1 MQFRIAAY
9 GEVRDE
15 NGRLLL
21 TRRSRAGREAAP
33 WHLPGGVIDH
43 GEPPASAAQRLV
55 AEHTGLDVPAL
66 RPVETVAVARRG
78 THTNAI
84 IYRAAVARGAEGA
97 PAAGPHGEAVEWVEP
112 ARAAREPHS
121 PFVSA
126 CLDLADD
133 RLAGRVDKAPTELR
147 PTPPAKAKKGRRRRG
162 QRFGAY
168 GVVADAGGRILLARI
183 TEGYPGGG
191 TWHLPGG
198 GVDFGESPRAAVSRE
213 IYEETGQDARVGAL
227 LNVTSFRHRRAIG
240 PEGYPLDWHGVR
252 AIYSATVDDPSAAQ
266 VVEAAGGSTS
276 ESRWFATGA
285 LADLPLS
292 AAVEDALQVV
302 DLTTLEA
309 MPPRAA

>member
-15 NGRLLL
+15 KGRLLL
-21 TRRSRAGREAAP
+21 TRRQRSGREAGP
-33 WHLPGGVIDH
+33 WHLPGGLIDH
-43 GEPPASAAQRLV
+43 GEPPKRAAARLV
-55 AEHTGLDVPAL
+55 KEHTGYDVTIAEPREA
-66 RPVETVAVARRG
+66 VAVARRG

-84 IYRAAVARGAEGA
+84 IYAAAAV
-97 PAAGPHGEAVEWVEP
+97 GEPDPGFDGDTAEWVEP
-112 ARAAREPHS
+112 TRAAAESHS

-126 CLDLADD
+126 CLRLADD
-133 RLAGRVDKAPTELR
+133 RLAGRVDKTPTELR
-147 PTPPAKAKKGRRRRG
+147 PVPPAKAKKGRRRRG

-168 GVVADAGGRILLARI
+168 GVVSDHDGRILLARI
-183 TEGYPGGG
+183 SDGYPGAG

-198 GVDFGESPRAAVSRE
+198 GVDFGESPRAAVFRE
-213 IYEETGQDARVGAL
+213 IYEETGQDARVGDL

-252 AIYSATVDDPSAAQ
+252 AIYSATVPDPSAAQ

-276 ESRWFATGA
+276 ESRWFAADA

-292 AAVEDALQVV
+292 AAVEDALEVV
-302 DLTTLEA
+302 DLEKL
-309 MPPRAA
+309 AAT

>member
-15 NGRLLL
+15 NGRVLL
-21 TRRSRAGREAAP
+21 TRRRRTGRDAGP
-33 WHLPGGVIDH
+33 WHLPGGVVDH
-43 GEPPASAAQRLV
+43 GEPPKRAAERLV
-55 AEHTGLDVPAL
+55 GEHTGYEVAVGAA
-66 RPVETVAVARRG
+66 REAVAVARRG
-78 THTNAI
+78 VHTNAI
-84 IYRAAVARGAEGA
+84 IYSAA
-97 PAAGPHGEAVEWVEP
+97 PTGEHPDFTGEDAEWVDP
-112 ARAAREPHS
+112 ARAAAEPHS

-126 CLDLADD
+126 CLGLADD
-133 RLAGRVDKAPTELR
+133 RLAGRVDKAPQETR
-147 PTPPAKAKKGRRRRG
+147 PVPPTKAKKGRRRRG

-168 GVVADAGGRILLARI
+168 GVVADGGGRILLARI
-183 TEGYPGGG
+183 AEGYPGGG

-213 IYEETGQDARVGAL
+213 IYEETGQEALVGDL

-252 AIYSATVDDPSAAQ
+252 AIYSATVPDPSAAQ

-276 ESRWFATGA
+276 ESRWWNADA
-285 LADLPLS
+285 LDDLPLS

-302 DLTTLEA
+302 DLKNL
-309 MPPRAA
+309 AAQA

>member
-15 NGRLLL
+15 SGRLLL
-21 TRRSRAGREAAP
+21 TRRNRTGREAAP

-55 AEHTGLDVPAL
+55 AAHTGFEVAAL
-66 RPVETVAVARRG
+66 RPLEAVAVARRG

-84 IYRAAVARGAEGA
+84 LYQVAVEGG
-97 PAAGPHGEAVEWVEP
+97 PASGPDGEALEWVDP
-112 ARAAREPHS
+112 ATAAKETHS

-126 CLDLADD
+126 CLGLADD

-168 GVVADAGGRILLARI
+168 GVVADAAGRILLARI
-183 TEGYPGGG
+183 AEGYPGGG

-198 GVDFGESPRAAVSRE
+198 GVDFGESPRAAVFRE
-213 IYEETGQDARVGAL
+213 IYEETGQDASVGAL

-252 AIYSATVDDPSAAQ
+252 AIYSATVADPSAAQ

-276 ESRWFATGA
+276 ESRWFDAGV

-292 AAVEDALQVV
+292 AAVEDALEVV
-302 DLTTLEA
+302 DLTKLAAT
-309 MPPRAA
+309 PPRAA

>member
-21 TRRSRAGREAAP
+21 TRRARTGRGPGP
-33 WHLPGGVIDH
+33 WHLPGGLIDH
-43 GEPPASAAQRLV
+43 GEPPARAAGRLV
-55 AEHTGLDVPAL
+55 CEHTGFEVEVE
-66 RPVETVAVARRG
+66 RPVAAVAVARRG

-84 IYRAAVARGAEGA
+84 IYRAAVASAAEGS
-97 PAAGPHGEAVEWVEP
+97 GLDGEVVEWVEP
-112 ARAAREPHS
+112 ARAAADPHS

-126 CLDLADD
+126 CLGLADD
-133 RLAGRVDKAPTELR
+133 RLAGRIDKAPTELR
-147 PTPPAKAKKGRRRRG
+147 PTPPTRVKKGRRRRG

-168 GVVADAGGRILLARI
+168 GVVADPSGRILLARI
-183 TEGYPGGG
+183 SAGYPGAG

-198 GVDFGESPRAAVSRE
+198 GVDFGESPAAAVFRE
-213 IYEETGQDARVGAL
+213 IYEETGQNARVGEL

-252 AIYSATVDDPSAAQ
+252 AIYSATVPDPSAAQ

-276 ESRWFATGA
+276 ESRWFDADRV
-285 LADLPLS
+285 ADLPLS

-302 DLTTLEA
+302 DVTKL
-309 MPPRAA
+309 AA

>member
-15 NGRLLL
+15 NGRVLL
-21 TRRSRAGREAAP
+21 TRRRRTGREAGP

-43 GEPPASAAQRLV
+43 GEPPKRAAERLV
-55 AEHTGLDVPAL
+55 GEHTGYEVAVGAA
-66 RPVETVAVARRG
+66 REAVAVARRG
-78 THTNAI
+78 VHTNAI
-84 IYRAAVARGAEGA
+84 IYTAEVAGGPEFE
-97 PAAGPHGEAVEWVEP
+97 AAGEDAEWVDP
-112 ARAAREPHS
+112 ARAAAEPHS

-126 CLDLADD
+126 CLGLADD
-133 RLAGRVDKAPTELR
+133 RLAGRVDKAPQETR
-147 PTPPAKAKKGRRRRG
+147 PVPPSKAKKGRRRRG

-168 GVVADAGGRILLARI
+168 GVVADVGGRVLLARI
-183 TEGYPGGG
+183 AEGYPGGG

-213 IYEETGQDARVGAL
+213 IYEETGQEALVGDL

-252 AIYSATVDDPSAAQ
+252 AIYSATVPDPSAAQ

-276 ESRWFATGA
+276 ESRWWDADA
-285 LADLPLS
+285 LDGLPLS

-302 DLTTLEA
+302 DLKNL
-309 MPPRAA
+309 AAQA

>member
-15 NGRLLL
+15 NGRVLL
-21 TRRSRAGREAAP
+21 TRRKRAGREAGP
-33 WHLPGGVIDH
+33 WHLPGGLVDH
-43 GEPPASAAQRLV
+43 GEPPRRAAGRLV
-55 AEHTGLDVPAL
+55 GEHTGFEVAVGAPLEA
-66 RPVETVAVARRG
+66 VAVARRG
-78 THTNAI
+78 VHTNAI
-84 IYRAAVARGAEGA
+84 IYAAEVVTGPAADFAETEDAEWVDPVRAAAET
-97 PAAGPHGEAVEWVEP
+97 
-112 ARAAREPHS
+112 HS

-126 CLDLADD
+126 CLGLADD
-133 RLAGRVDKAPTELR
+133 RLAGRVDKAPQETR
-147 PTPPAKAKKGRRRRG
+147 PVPPAKAKKGRRRRG

-168 GVVADAGGRILLARI
+168 GVVADGAGRILLARI
-183 TEGYPGGG
+183 AEGYPGGG

-213 IYEETGQDARVGAL
+213 IYEETGQEALVGEL

-252 AIYSATVDDPSAAQ
+252 AIYSATVPDPSAAQ

-276 ESRWFATGA
+276 ESRWWDADA
-285 LADLPLS
+285 LDDLPLS

-302 DLTTLEA
+302 DLKNL
-309 MPPRAA
+309 AAQA

>member
-15 NGRLLL
+15 NGRVLL
-21 TRRSRAGREAAP
+21 TRRTRGREAGP

-43 GEPPASAAQRLV
+43 GEPPKRAVARLV
-55 AEHTGLDVPAL
+55 GEHTGYEVAVGAPREA
-66 RPVETVAVARRG
+66 VAVARRG
-78 THTNAI
+78 VHTNAI
-84 IYRAAVARGAEGA
+84 IYAATVVN
-97 PAAGPHGEAVEWVEP
+97 GPGGDFDGDTAEWVEP
-112 ARAAREPHS
+112 ARAAAESHS

-126 CLDLADD
+126 CLHLADD
-133 RLAGRVDKAPTELR
+133 RLAGRVDKAPQETR
-147 PTPPAKAKKGRRRRG
+147 PVPPAKAKKGRRRRG

-168 GVVADAGGRILLARI
+168 GVVADGDGRILLARI
-183 TEGYPGGG
+183 AEGYPGGG

-213 IYEETGQDARVGAL
+213 IYEETGQAAQVGEL

-252 AIYSATVDDPSAAQ
+252 AIYSATVIDPSAAQ

-276 ESRWFATGA
+276 ESRWWNADA
-285 LADLPLS
+285 LDDLPLS

-302 DLTTLEA
+302 DLKNL
-309 MPPRAA
+309 AAQA

>member
-15 NGRLLL
+15 NGQVLL
-21 TRRSRAGREAAP
+21 TRRKRAGREAGP
-33 WHLPGGVIDH
+33 WHLPGGVLDH
-43 GEPPASAAQRLV
+43 GEPPKRAAGRLV
-55 AEHTGLDVPAL
+55 GEHTGYEVAVGTPLEA
-66 RPVETVAVARRG
+66 VAVARRG
-78 THTNAI
+78 IHTNAI
-84 IYRAAVARGAEGA
+84 IYTAQVVNR
-97 PAAGPHGEAVEWVEP
+97 PAADFAQTEAAEWVDP
-112 ARAAREPHS
+112 ARAAAEPHS

-126 CLDLADD
+126 CLGLADD
-133 RLAGRVDKAPTELR
+133 RLAGRVDKAPQETR
-147 PTPPAKAKKGRRRRG
+147 PVPPAKAKKGRRRRG

-168 GVVADAGGRILLARI
+168 GVVADGAGRILLARI
-183 TEGYPGGG
+183 AEGYPGGG

-213 IYEETGQDARVGAL
+213 IYEETGQEALVGEL

-252 AIYSATVDDPSAAQ
+252 AIYSATVPDPSAAV

-276 ESRWFATGA
+276 ESRWWNADA
-285 LADLPLS
+285 LDDLPLS

-302 DLTTLEA
+302 DLKNL
-309 MPPRAA
+309 AAQA

>member
-15 NGRLLL
+15 NGLVLL
-21 TRRSRAGREAAP
+21 TRRKRAGRDAGP

-43 GEPPASAAQRLV
+43 GEPPKRAAGRLV
-55 AEHTGLDVPAL
+55 GEHTGYEVTVG
-66 RPVETVAVARRG
+66 RPLEAVAVARRG
-78 THTNAI
+78 VHTNAI
-84 IYRAAVARGAEGA
+84 IYAADVKSG
-97 PAAGPHGEAVEWVEP
+97 PAGDFAGEAAEWVDP
-112 ARAAREPHS
+112 ARAAGEAHS

-126 CLDLADD
+126 ALGLADD
-133 RLAGRVDKAPTELR
+133 RLAGRVDKAPQETR
-147 PTPPAKAKKGRRRRG
+147 PVPPAKAKKGRRRRG

-168 GVVADAGGRILLARI
+168 GVVADVDGRILLARI
-183 TEGYPGGG
+183 AEGYPGGG

-198 GVDFGESPRAAVSRE
+198 GVDFGESPEAAVARE
-213 IYEETGQDARVGAL
+213 IYEETGQDALVGGL

-252 AIYSATVDDPSAAQ
+252 AIYSATVPDPSAAQ

-276 ESRWFATGA
+276 ESRWWDAEA
-285 LADLPLS
+285 LDDLPLS

-302 DLTTLEA
+302 DLKNL
-309 MPPRAA
+309 AAQA

>member
-55 AEHTGLDVPAL
+55 AEHTGLEVAVAQPLEA
-66 RPVETVAVARRG
+66 VAVARRG

-84 IYRAAVARGAEGA
+84 IYRAVARGGLGA
-97 PAAGPHGEAVEWVEP
+97 ADGEAVEWVDP
-112 ARAAREPHS
+112 AKAAQEAHS

-126 CLDLADD
+126 CLGLADD
-133 RLAGRVDKAPTELR
+133 RLAGRVDKTPTELR

-168 GVVADAGGRILLARI
+168 GVVADAAGRILLARI
-183 TEGYPGGG
+183 ADGYPGAG

-198 GVDFGESPRAAVSRE
+198 GVDFGESPRAAVFRE
-213 IYEETGQDARVGAL
+213 IYEETGQDAGVGAL

-252 AIYSATVDDPSAAQ
+252 AIYSATVADPSAAQ

-276 ESRWFATGA
+276 DSRWFEAGA

-302 DLTTLEA
+302 DLAKLA
-309 MPPRAA
+309 AAPRRAA

>member
-43 GEPPASAAQRLV
+43 GEPPANAVQRLV
-55 AEHTGLDVPAL
+55 AEHTGLEVADL
-66 RPVETVAVARRG
+66 RPFEAVAVARRG
-78 THTNAI
+78 IHTNAI
-84 IYRAAVARGAEGA
+84 VYRAVVAGGPP
-97 PAAGPHGEAVEWVEP
+97 PATGEDVEWVEP
-112 ARAAREPHS
+112 ARAAREAHS

-147 PTPPAKAKKGRRRRG
+147 PTPPSKAKKGRRRRG

-198 GVDFGESPRAAVSRE
+198 GVDFGESPRAAVFRE

-276 ESRWFATGA
+276 ESRWFETGE

-292 AAVEDALQVV
+292 AAVEDALEVV
-302 DLTTLEA
+302 DLTKLA
-309 MPPRAA
+309 AAPRRAA

>member
-21 TRRSRAGREAAP
+21 TRRDRTGRGPGP

-43 GEPPASAAQRLV
+43 GEPPARAAGRLV
-55 AEHTGLDVPAL
+55 REHTGFEVEVGDPAAA
-66 RPVETVAVARRG
+66 VAVARRG

-84 IYRAAVARGAEGA
+84 IYRAAPAPGGPDPASVAGD
-97 PAAGPHGEAVEWVEP
+97 EAVEWVDP
-112 ARAAREPHS
+112 AEAAADPHS

-126 CLDLADD
+126 CLGLADD
-133 RLAGRVDKAPTELR
+133 RLAGRVDKSPTELR
-147 PTPPAKAKKGRRRRG
+147 PTPPTKAKKGRRRRG

-168 GVVADAGGRILLARI
+168 GVVADAAGRILLARI
-183 TEGYPGGG
+183 SDGYPGGG

-198 GVDFGESPRAAVSRE
+198 GVDFGEAPEAAVFRE
-213 IYEETGQDARVGAL
+213 IYEETGQDARVGEL

-252 AIYSATVDDPSAAQ
+252 AIYSATVPDPSAAQ

-276 ESRWFATGA
+276 ESRWFDADR

-302 DLTTLEA
+302 DVTKL
-309 MPPRAA
+309 AA

>member
-15 NGRLLL
+15 NGRVLL
-21 TRRSRAGREAAP
+21 TRRKRAGREAGP

-43 GEPPASAAQRLV
+43 GEPPKRAAGRLV
-55 AEHTGLDVPAL
+55 TEHTGYEVVVGKAL
-66 RPVETVAVARRG
+66 EAVAVARRG
-78 THTNAI
+78 VHTNAI
-84 IYRAAVARGAEGA
+84 IYSARVHGGPGPEFAGDAA
-97 PAAGPHGEAVEWVEP
+97 EWVDP
-112 ARAAREPHS
+112 ARAAAEAHS

-126 CLDLADD
+126 ALGLADD
-133 RLAGRVDKAPTELR
+133 RLAGRVDKAPQETR
-147 PTPPAKAKKGRRRRG
+147 PVPPAKAKKGRRRRG

-168 GVVADAGGRILLARI
+168 GVVADGGGRILLARI
-183 TEGYPGGG
+183 AEGYPGGG

-198 GVDFGESPRAAVSRE
+198 GVDFGESPEAAVARE
-213 IYEETGQDARVGAL
+213 IYEETGQEALVGTL

-252 AIYSATVDDPSAAQ
+252 AIYSATVPDPSAAQ

-276 ESRWFATGA
+276 ESRWWDAAA
-285 LADLPLS
+285 LDDLPLS

-302 DLTTLEA
+302 DLKNL
-309 MPPRAA
+309 AAQALTA

>member
-1 MQFRIAAY
+1 M
-9 GEVRDE
+9 
-15 NGRLLL
+15 
-21 TRRSRAGREAAP
+21 
-33 WHLPGGVIDH
+33 IDH
-43 GEPPASAAQRLV
+43 GEPPRNAAGRLV
-55 AEHTGLDVPAL
+55 HEHTGLDVAVTEPREA
-66 RPVETVAVARRG
+66 VAVARRG

-84 IYRAAVARGAEGA
+84 IYRATVAGSPDEGY
-97 PAAGPHGEAVEWVEP
+97 AAEWVDP
-112 ARAAREPHS
+112 ARAAADPHS

-126 CLDLADD
+126 CLGLADD
-133 RLAGRVDKAPTELR
+133 RLAGRVDKTPTELR

-168 GVVADAGGRILLARI
+168 GVVADAAGRILLARI
-183 TEGYPGGG
+183 ADGYPGAG

-198 GVDFGESPRAAVSRE
+198 GVDFGEAPRAAVFRE
-213 IYEETGQDARVGAL
+213 IYEETGQDALVGEL

-252 AIYSATVDDPSAAQ
+252 AIYSATVTDPSAAQ

-276 ESRWFATGA
+276 ESRWFDADD

-302 DLTTLEA
+302 DLKTL
-309 MPPRAA
+309 AARPSA

>member
-43 GEPPASAAQRLV
+43 GEPPASAVQRLV
-55 AEHTGLDVPAL
+55 AEHTGLEVVDL
-66 RPVETVAVARRG
+66 RPFEAVAVARRG
-78 THTNAI
+78 IHTNAI
-84 IYRAAVARGAEGA
+84 IYRAAVAGGPA
-97 PAAGPHGEAVEWVEP
+97 PAAGEAVEWVEP
-112 ARAAREPHS
+112 ARAAREAHS

-133 RLAGRVDKAPTELR
+133 RLAGRVDKAPTQLR
-147 PTPPAKAKKGRRRRG
+147 PTPPSKAKKGRRRRG

-198 GVDFGESPRAAVSRE
+198 GVDFGESPRAAVFRE

-276 ESRWFATGA
+276 ESRWFETGA

-292 AAVEDALQVV
+292 AAVEDALEVV
-302 DLTTLEA
+302 DLTKLA
-309 MPPRAA
+309 AAPRRAA

>member
-15 NGRLLL
+15 NGRVLL
-21 TRRSRAGREAAP
+21 TRRRRTGRDAGP
-33 WHLPGGVIDH
+33 WHLPGGVVDH
-43 GEPPASAAQRLV
+43 GEPPKRAAERLV
-55 AEHTGLDVPAL
+55 GEHTGYEVAVGAPREA
-66 RPVETVAVARRG
+66 VAVARRG
-78 THTNAI
+78 VHTNAI
-84 IYRAAVARGAEGA
+84 IYSA
-97 PAAGPHGEAVEWVEP
+97 EAVGEHPDFTGEDAEWVDP
-112 ARAAREPHS
+112 ARAAAEPHS

-126 CLDLADD
+126 CLGLADD
-133 RLAGRVDKAPTELR
+133 RLAGRVDKAPQETR
-147 PTPPAKAKKGRRRRG
+147 PVPPTKAKKGRRRRG

-168 GVVADAGGRILLARI
+168 GVVADGGGRVLLARI
-183 TEGYPGGG
+183 AEGYPGGG

-213 IYEETGQDARVGAL
+213 IYEETGQEALVGDL

-252 AIYSATVDDPSAAQ
+252 AIYSATVPDPSAAQ

-276 ESRWFATGA
+276 ESRWWNADA
-285 LADLPLS
+285 LDDLPLS

-302 DLTTLEA
+302 DLKNL
-309 MPPRAA
+309 AAQA

>member
-1 MQFRIAAY
+1 MQFRIAVY

-15 NGRLLL
+15 DGRLLL

-43 GEPPASAAQRLV
+43 GEPPASAAGRLV
-55 AEHTGLDVPAL
+55 AEHTGSEVAVD
-66 RPVETVAVARRG
+66 RPLEAVAVARRG

-84 IYRAAVARGAEGA
+84 IYRIVVKGRPDAADGQ
-97 PAAGPHGEAVEWVEP
+97 AVEWVDP
-112 ARAAREPHS
+112 ARAARESHS

-133 RLAGRVDKAPTELR
+133 RLAGHVDKSPTELR
-147 PTPPAKAKKGRRRRG
+147 PTPPRKAKKGRRRRG

-168 GVVADAGGRILLARI
+168 GVVADAAGRILLARI
-183 TEGYPGGG
+183 AEGYPGEG

-198 GVDFGESPRAAVSRE
+198 GVDFGESPRAAVFRE
-213 IYEETGQDARVGAL
+213 IYEETGQDASVGGL

-252 AIYSATVDDPSAAQ
+252 AIYSATVAAPSAAQ

-276 ESRWFATGA
+276 DSRWFDADA

-302 DLTTLEA
+302 DLTKLATT
-309 MPPRAA
+309 PPRAA

>member
-15 NGRLLL
+15 SGRVLL
-21 TRRSRAGREAAP
+21 TRRKRAGREAGP

-43 GEPPASAAQRLV
+43 GEPPKRAAERLV
-55 AEHTGLDVPAL
+55 GEHTGFEVVVGAPLAA
-66 RPVETVAVARRG
+66 VAVARRG
-78 THTNAI
+78 VHTNAL
-84 IYRAAVARGAEGA
+84 IYAADVKD
-97 PAAGPHGEAVEWVEP
+97 GPGSGSGEVVEWVEP
-112 ARAAREPHS
+112 ERAAAESHS

-126 CLDLADD
+126 CLGLPDE
-133 RLAGRVDKAPTELR
+133 RLAGEVEKAPQETR
-147 PTPPAKAKKGRRRRG
+147 PVPPAKAKKGRRRRG

-168 GVVADAGGRILLARI
+168 GVVADGDGRILLARI
-183 TEGYPGGG
+183 AEGYPGGG

-213 IYEETGQDARVGAL
+213 IYEETGQEALVGDL

-252 AIYSATVDDPSAAQ
+252 AIYAATVPDPSAAQ

-276 ESRWFATGA
+276 ESRWWNAEA
-285 LADLPLS
+285 LEDLPLS
-292 AAVEDALQVV
+292 AAVSDALQVV
-302 DLTTLEA
+302 DVTKL
-309 MPPRAA
+309 AA

>member
-15 NGRLLL
+15 NGRVLL
-21 TRRSRAGREAAP
+21 TRRKRAGREAGP
-33 WHLPGGVIDH
+33 WHLPGGLIDH
-43 GEPPASAAQRLV
+43 GEPPKRAAGRLV
-55 AEHTGLDVPAL
+55 GEHTGYEVAVGAPLEA
-66 RPVETVAVARRG
+66 VAVARRG
-78 THTNAI
+78 VHTNAI
-84 IYRAAVARGAEGA
+84 VYAAEVVSG
-97 PAAGPHGEAVEWVEP
+97 PAADFAESEAAEWVDP
-112 ARAAREPHS
+112 ARAAAESHS

-126 CLDLADD
+126 CLGLADD
-133 RLAGRVDKAPTELR
+133 RLAGRVDKTPQETR
-147 PTPPAKAKKGRRRRG
+147 PVPPAKAKKGRRRRG

-168 GVVADAGGRILLARI
+168 GVVADGAGRILLARI
-183 TEGYPGGG
+183 AEGYPGGG

-213 IYEETGQDARVGAL
+213 IYEETGQEALVGEL

-252 AIYSATVDDPSAAQ
+252 AIYSATVPDPSAAQ

-276 ESRWFATGA
+276 ESRWWDAAA
-285 LADLPLS
+285 LDDLPLS

-302 DLTTLEA
+302 DLKNL
-309 MPPRAA
+309 AAQA

>member
-15 NGRLLL
+15 SGRVLL
-21 TRRSRAGREAAP
+21 TRRKRAGREAGP

-43 GEPPASAAQRLV
+43 GEPPKRAAERLV
-55 AEHTGLDVPAL
+55 SEHTGYEVVVGAPLEA
-66 RPVETVAVARRG
+66 VAVARRG
-78 THTNAI
+78 VHTNAI
-84 IYRAAVARGAEGA
+84 VYAADVKEGT
-97 PAAGPHGEAVEWVEP
+97 GHGSGESVEWVEP
-112 ARAAREPHS
+112 ERAAAESHS

-126 CLDLADD
+126 CLGLEDE
-133 RLAGRVDKAPTELR
+133 RLAGAVVKAPQETR
-147 PTPPAKAKKGRRRRG
+147 PVPPAKAKKGRRRRG

-168 GVVADAGGRILLARI
+168 GVVADGAGRILLARI
-183 TEGYPGGG
+183 AEGYPGGG

-213 IYEETGQDARVGAL
+213 IYEETGQEALVGDL

-252 AIYSATVDDPSAAQ
+252 AIYSATVPDPSAAQ

-276 ESRWFATGA
+276 ESRWWDAAA
-285 LADLPLS
+285 LDDLPLS

-302 DLTTLEA
+302 DLKNL
-309 MPPRAA
+309 AAQA

>member
-15 NGRLLL
+15 NGLVLL
-21 TRRSRAGREAAP
+21 TRRKRTGREAGP

-43 GEPPASAAQRLV
+43 GEPPRRAAERLV
-55 AEHTGLDVPAL
+55 GEHTGYQVAVSTA
-66 RPVETVAVARRG
+66 REAVAVARRG
-78 THTNAI
+78 VHTNAI
-84 IYRAAVARGAEGA
+84 IYTARVTGGPA
-97 PAAGPHGEAVEWVEP
+97 PEFSGDDAEWVEP
-112 ARAAREPHS
+112 ARAAAEAHS

-126 CLDLADD
+126 CLHLADD
-133 RLAGRVDKAPTELR
+133 RLAGRVDKAPQETR
-147 PTPPAKAKKGRRRRG
+147 PVPPSKAKKGRRRRG

-168 GVVADAGGRILLARI
+168 GVVADGDGRILLARI
-183 TEGYPGGG
+183 AEGYPGGG

-213 IYEETGQDARVGAL
+213 IYEETGQEALVGEL

-252 AIYSATVDDPSAAQ
+252 AIYSATVPDPSAAV

-276 ESRWFATGA
+276 ESRWWNADA
-285 LADLPLS
+285 LDDLPLS

-302 DLTTLEA
+302 DLKNL
-309 MPPRAA
+309 AAQA

>member
-15 NGRLLL
+15 NGRVLL
-21 TRRSRAGREAAP
+21 TRRKRAGRESGP

-43 GEPPASAAQRLV
+43 GEPPKRAAGRLV
-55 AEHTGLDVPAL
+55 GEHTGFEVSVGAPLEA
-66 RPVETVAVARRG
+66 VAVARRG
-78 THTNAI
+78 VHTNAI
-84 IYRAAVARGAEGA
+84 LYRARVSG
-97 PAAGPHGEAVEWVEP
+97 GPDPDFSGEAAEWVDP
-112 ARAAREPHS
+112 ARAAAEPHS

-126 CLDLADD
+126 ALGLADD
-133 RLAGRVDKAPTELR
+133 RLAGRVDKAPQETR
-147 PTPPAKAKKGRRRRG
+147 PVPPAKAKKGRRRRG

-168 GVVADAGGRILLARI
+168 GVVADGDGRILLARI
-183 TEGYPGGG
+183 AEGYPGGG

-198 GVDFGESPRAAVSRE
+198 GVDFGESPEAAVARE
-213 IYEETGQDARVGAL
+213 IYEETGQEALVGSL

-252 AIYSATVDDPSAAQ
+252 AIYSATVPDPSAAQ

-276 ESRWFATGA
+276 ESRWWNADA
-285 LADLPLS
+285 LDDLPLS

-302 DLTTLEA
+302 DLKNL
-309 MPPRAA
+309 AAQA

>member
-43 GEPPASAAQRLV
+43 GEPPASAVQRLV
-55 AEHTGLDVPAL
+55 AEHTGLEVVDL
-66 RPVETVAVARRG
+66 RPFEAVAVARRG
-78 THTNAI
+78 IHTNAI
-84 IYRAAVARGAEGA
+84 IYRAAVAGGPTP
-97 PAAGPHGEAVEWVEP
+97 PAGEAVEWVEP
-112 ARAAREPHS
+112 ARAAREAHS

-133 RLAGRVDKAPTELR
+133 RLAGRVDKAPTQLR
-147 PTPPAKAKKGRRRRG
+147 PTPPSKAKKGRRRRG

-198 GVDFGESPRAAVSRE
+198 GVDFGESPRAAVFRE

-276 ESRWFATGA
+276 ESRWFETGA

-292 AAVEDALQVV
+292 AAVEDALEVV
-302 DLTTLEA
+302 DLTKLA
-309 MPPRAA
+309 AAPRRAA

>member
-15 NGRLLL
+15 NGRVLL
-21 TRRSRAGREAAP
+21 TRRKRTGREAGP

-43 GEPPASAAQRLV
+43 GEPPKRAAERLV
-55 AEHTGLDVPAL
+55 GEHTGYQVAVGAA
-66 RPVETVAVARRG
+66 REAVAVARRG
-78 THTNAI
+78 VHTNAI
-84 IYRAAVARGAEGA
+84 VYAAEATGRHPDFAGEDAE
-97 PAAGPHGEAVEWVEP
+97 WIEP
-112 ARAAREPHS
+112 AQAAAEAHS

-126 CLDLADD
+126 CLGLADD
-133 RLAGRVDKAPTELR
+133 RLAGRVDKAPQEAR
-147 PTPPAKAKKGRRRRG
+147 PVPPSKARKGRRRRG

-168 GVVADAGGRILLARI
+168 GVVADVEGRILLARI
-183 TEGYPGGG
+183 AEGYPGGG

-198 GVDFGESPRAAVSRE
+198 GVDFGEAPRAAVSRE
-213 IYEETGQDARVGAL
+213 IYEETGQEALVGEL

-252 AIYSATVDDPSAAQ
+252 AIYSATVPDPSAAQ

-276 ESRWFATGA
+276 ESRWWDADA
-285 LADLPLS
+285 LDDLPLS

-302 DLTTLEA
+302 DLKNL
-309 MPPRAA
+309 AAQA

>member
-21 TRRSRAGREAAP
+21 TRRRTGRGAGP
-33 WHLPGGVIDH
+33 WHLPGGLVDH
-43 GEPPASAAQRLV
+43 GEPPKNAAHRLV
-55 AEHTGLDVPAL
+55 HEHTGHDVAVQDPIEA
-66 RPVETVAVARRG
+66 VAVARRG

-84 IYRAAVARGAEGA
+84 IYRAAVTGG
-97 PAAGPHGEAVEWVEP
+97 PQAGDGEDVEWVDP
-112 ARAAREPHS
+112 VRAADDAHS

-126 CLDLADD
+126 CLGLADD
-133 RLAGRVDKAPTELR
+133 RLAGRVDKTPTELR
-147 PTPPAKAKKGRRRRG
+147 PTPPTKAKKGRRRRG

-168 GVVADAGGRILLARI
+168 GVVADATGRILLARI
-183 TEGYPGGG
+183 SEGYPGGG

-198 GVDFGESPRAAVSRE
+198 GVDFGESPRAAVLRE
-213 IYEETGQDARVGAL
+213 IYEETGQDARVGSL

-252 AIYSATVDDPSAAQ
+252 AIYSAQVADPSAAQ

-276 ESRWFATGA
+276 ESRWFDADA

-292 AAVEDALQVV
+292 PAVEDALQVV
-302 DLTTLEA
+302 DLTKLA
-309 MPPRAA
+309 MPPSASGR

>member
-43 GEPPASAAQRLV
+43 GEPPASAVQRLV
-55 AEHTGLDVPAL
+55 AEHTGLEVADL
-66 RPVETVAVARRG
+66 RPFEAVAVARRG
-78 THTNAI
+78 IHTNAI
-84 IYRAAVARGAEGA
+84 IYRAAVAGGPA
-97 PAAGPHGEAVEWVEP
+97 PAAGEAVEWVEP
-112 ARAAREPHS
+112 ARAAREAHS

-133 RLAGRVDKAPTELR
+133 RLAGRVDKAPTQLR
-147 PTPPAKAKKGRRRRG
+147 PTPPSKAKKGRRRRG

-198 GVDFGESPRAAVSRE
+198 GVDFGESPRAAVFRE

-276 ESRWFATGA
+276 ESRWFETGA

-292 AAVEDALQVV
+292 AAVEDALEVV
-302 DLTTLEA
+302 DLTKLA
-309 MPPRAA
+309 AAPRRAA

>member
-15 NGRLLL
+15 SGRLLL
-21 TRRSRAGREAAP
+21 TRRSRTGREAAP

-55 AEHTGLDVPAL
+55 AEHTGFEVAVLQPLEA
-66 RPVETVAVARRG
+66 VAVARRG

-84 IYRAAVARGAEGA
+84 IYRAAVEGG
-97 PAAGPHGEAVEWVEP
+97 PAAGAESGAVEWVDP
-112 ARAAREPHS
+112 SRVAREAHS

-126 CLDLADD
+126 CLGLADD
-133 RLAGRVDKAPTELR
+133 RLAGRIDKAPTELR
-147 PTPPAKAKKGRRRRG
+147 PTPPSKAKKGRRRRG

-168 GVVADAGGRILLARI
+168 GVVADAAGRVLLARI
-183 TEGYPGGG
+183 AEGYPGGG

-198 GVDFGESPRAAVSRE
+198 GVDFGESPRAAVRRE
-213 IYEETGQDARVGAL
+213 IYEETGQDAGVGAL

-252 AIYSATVDDPSAAQ
+252 AIYSATVVDPSAAQ
-266 VVEAAGGSTS
+266 VVETAGGSTS
-276 ESRWFATGA
+276 ESRWFDATA

-302 DLTTLEA
+302 DLTALAEK
-309 MPPRAA
+309 PPTATGR